1 MSNADRFFN
10 RRKVSTQQTRQPA
23 GLAVATAAPSPAV
36 SQQSAHTAVVKPAMT
51 NQDNLM
57 KASLAADLVRIKR
70 IQSHAQRDVRKKDEL
85 VPRYREYLKGLI
97 AKNRVGPADVVFC
110 NLVWAIDIGDVE
122 WARALGNYAIEHDVA
137 TPDDFRRDIRNVY
150 VGDMARLAL
159 KLNQTKTPTP
169 WIVEIEQQSTSWDLV
184 DQIRADLYK
193 ACGFETASRQPAK
206 AVDYLTQALAL
217 DPRCRVTRVINR
229 LQKRLDAQ
237 QVTTHE

>member
-23 GLAVATAAPSPAV
+23 GVAVATAPTPSPAG
-36 SQQSAHTAVVKPAMT
+36 SQTVRIGVVKPAMS
-51 NQDNLM
+51 NQDKLM
-57 KASLAADLVRIKR
+57 QVSLVADLVRIKR
-70 IQSHAQRDVRKKDEL
+70 IQSHAMRDVRKKDEL
-85 VPRYREYLKGLI
+85 VPRYREYLEGLI
-97 AKNRVGPADVVFC
+97 AKNRAGPADVVFC
-110 NLVWAIDIGDVE
+110 NLVWAIDVGDVE

-159 KLNQTKTPTP
+159 KLNQSKQPTR
-169 WIVEIEQQSTSWDLV
+169 WIVEIEQQSASWDLV

-193 ACGFETASRQPAK
+193 ACGFDRASSEPAK
-206 AVDYLTQALAL
+206 AVDYLKQALAL

-229 LQKRLDAQ
+229 LEKKLNAGKPS
-237 QVTTHE
+237 